1 MQNHPKIENFIGGRF
16 VAPIQNKYL
25 ENKNPST
32 DQVFSLVPDSGQQD
46 IDAAVAAAKTAFPWW
61 SKRTR
66 EQRSQMLLAI
76 AAGIEKHADELA
88 HLESK
93 DQGKPFWL
101 ARESDIN
108 RCITNFKM
116 FATAIL
122 HEPQE
127 YYESDQIGAI
137 NYVQRYPIG
146 VAGLISPWNLPLY
159 LLTWKIAPAI
169 AAGNTVVCKPS
180 EFTSMTAHRFGEIM
194 QEVGLYP
201 GVVNIVFGTGPNA
214 GAPLTQHKDVKM
226 ISFTGG
232 TATGK
237 TIMQNS
243 IDGFKRVS
251 LELGGKNPALIFDD
265 ADMTETLAT
274 TVRSAFQNQGEIC
287 LCNSRVFVQRKIYDE
302 FLEKYLSLVSMLR
315 VGDPSQKETNLG
327 PLVSAAH
334 RDKVLGYVELAK
346 KEGGKIEIGGDVPSL
361 PAPFDKGYFVNPT
374 VITGLA
380 PTCRTQQE
388 EIFGP
393 VVVVTPFDTEEE
405 AIQLA
410 NCTPYG
416 LSASVWSRDIKR
428 AHRVAAQIEAGT
440 VWINSWMIRDLR
452 VPFGGVKASG
462 TGREGGKYSL
472 DFYSEIRN
480 VCVKL

>member
-1 MQNHPKIENFIGGRF
+1 MATIPKIENFIGGRF
-16 VAPIQNKYL
+16 ASPLKGKYL
-25 ENKNPST
+25 DNKNPAT
-32 DQVFSLVPDSGQQD
+32 DQIFSQIPDSTEED
-46 IDAAVAAAKTAFPWW
+46 VNAAVDAAKTAFKWW

-88 HLESK
+88 ALESQ

-122 HEPQE
+122 HEEQE
-127 YYESDQIGAI
+127 YYESDQIGAHNI
-137 NYVQRYPIG
+137 VERYPVG
-146 VAGLISPWNLPLY
+146 VAALISPWNLPLY
-159 LLTWKIAPAI
+159 LLTWKIAPAL

-180 EFTSMTAHRFGEIM
+180 EFTSMTAHRLAEIL

-201 GVVNIVFGTGPNA
+201 GVVNMVFGRGAETGT
-214 GAPLTQHKDVKM
+214 PLTKHKDVKL

-237 TIMQNS
+237 TILQNS
-243 IDGFKRVS
+243 IEGLKRTS

-265 ADMTETLAT
+265 ADMAETLAT

-302 FLEKYLSLVSMLR
+302 FLEKYLSMVSMLR
-315 VGDPSQKETNLG
+315 VGDPKLKETNMG
-327 PLVSAAH
+327 PLVTKAH
-334 RDKVLGYVELAK
+334 QEKVLSYIELAK
-346 KEGGKIEIGGDVPSL
+346 KEGGKIECGGDAPKL

-374 VITGLA
+374 VITGLS

-393 VVVVTPFDTEEE
+393 VVTITPFDTEEE
-405 AIQLA
+405 AVTLA

-416 LSASVWSRDIKR
+416 LSASIWSRDIKR
-428 AHRVAAQIEAGT
+428 AHRVASQIEAGT
-440 VWINSWMIRDLR
+440 VWINAWMIRDLR

-462 TGREGGKYSL
+462 MGREGGKYSL
-472 DFYSEIRN
+472 DFYTEIRN
-480 VCVKL
+480 VCVKH